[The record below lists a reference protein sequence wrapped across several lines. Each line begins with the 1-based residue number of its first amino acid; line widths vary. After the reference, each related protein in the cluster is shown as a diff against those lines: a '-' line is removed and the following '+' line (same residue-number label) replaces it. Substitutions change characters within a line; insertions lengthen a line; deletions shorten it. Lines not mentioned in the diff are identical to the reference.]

1 MVEQTYFVCVNF
13 AFYFNCYE
21 TGFSARHLT
30 GNVRLQTILGKLGH
44 SLSYTQTMELDTA
57 LANFITQSEKPF
69 PPNIVPGT
77 FSTLVWDS
85 IGCTEETPSGGG
97 TSHFTNGIII
107 QTKSTVLEKGL
118 FAL

>member
-1 MVEQTYFVCVNF
+1 MAEQTDFVCVNF

-57 LANFITQSEKPF
+57 LANFITQSEKPY

-77 FSTLVWDS
+77 FSTLVWDMYWFYGGNS
-85 IGCTEETPSGGG
+85 IRGGG
-97 TSHFTNGIII
+97 TLHFAT
-107 QTKSTVLEKGL
+107 
-118 FAL
+118 A